1 MSAHAHIHTFLHS
14 YGSTRHKDKFHFII
28 LYKGD
33 WFTQSQDL
41 HMYCQLATFIT
52 FVLIGPKDLPT
63 LVVIVETASL
73 ISKTGM
79 LSSYFVRNRASVYSA
94 TLQTHIF

>member
-1 MSAHAHIHTFLHS
+1 MVAI
-14 YGSTRHKDKFHFII
+14 HKDKFHFTL
-28 LYKGD
+28 LYKGG

-41 HMYCQLATFIT
+41 HMYCHPTAFVA
-52 FVLIGPKDLPT
+52 FVLICPKDLPT

-73 ISKTGM
+73 VSRTGM

-94 TLQTHIF
+94 TK